1 VSAVARLLP
10 PEGSRGSRVGRIAA
24 GIALETVAF
33 VLVTVLF
40 PVLLIGAAVADLVLW
55 LRRRKPWTGVRLVAV
70 LWWFLAGELRGL
82 IGLGLAWLVSGPWK
96 GDTPAR
102 RRRVF
107 RLQATWAAGHLWGIR
122 RIFGLRFEVEG
133 DELVNPTEAEETPPV
148 LVFIRH
154 ASIVDNALPATV
166 LSLPHRLSLR
176 FIIKHELQALPT
188 LNIGGH
194 WIPTC
199 FVRRESDNPDR
210 QVARVR
216 TLGEHLGPG
225 DGVLIYPE
233 GTRFT
238 ASKLARAQAK
248 IAEHDPAISV
258 YASQLRHLLPPR
270 LGGPLALLDEAT
282 EADVLVCGHVG
293 FDGFERVSDVWRGGL
308 VGRTIKVRFWRH
320 ARAEVPETQEE
331 RIAWIY
337 DRWLALDRWIEE
349 QHEDTAELPAGP
361 AVVPLLPVA

>member
-1 VSAVARLLP
+1 MSAAARLLP
-10 PEGSRGSRVGRIAA
+10 PEGSGVSRTGRIAVA
-24 GIALETVAF
+24 IVVESMAF

-40 PVLLIGAAVADLVLW
+40 PVLLLGAAAPDLVLW
-55 LRRRKPWTGVRLVAV
+55 LRRRKPWVGVRLVAV

-82 IGLGLAWLVSGPWK
+82 LGLLFAWLISGPWK

-122 RIFGLRFEVEG
+122 RIFGLRLQVEG
-133 DELVNPTEAEETPPV
+133 DELVRTDPERPI

-166 LSLPHRLSLR
+166 ISLPHQMSLR
-176 FIIKHELQALPT
+176 FIIKHELQSLPT

-238 ASKLARAQAK
+238 PSKLARAQAK
-248 IAEHDPAISV
+248 IAEHDPSISP
-258 YASQLRHLLPPR
+258 YASRLRHLLPPR

-282 EADVLVCGHVG
+282 GADVVVCGHVG

-308 VGRTIKVRFWRH
+308 VGATIKVRFWRH
-320 ARAEVPETQEE
+320 GRAEIPETQEE
-331 RIAWIY
+331 RIVWIY
-337 DRWLALDRWIEE
+337 ERWLALDEWIDA
-349 QHEDTAELPAGP
+349 QHAPTSVSSPSDVDDETPLVALPE
-361 AVVPLLPVA
+361 